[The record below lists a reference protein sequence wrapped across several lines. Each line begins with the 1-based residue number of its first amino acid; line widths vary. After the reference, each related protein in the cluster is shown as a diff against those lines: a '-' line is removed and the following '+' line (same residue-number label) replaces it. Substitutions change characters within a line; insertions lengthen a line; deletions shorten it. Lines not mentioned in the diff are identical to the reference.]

1 MNYYPAFLNLKD
13 QKVVLF
19 GGGQVALRKAK
30 TLVEAGADLV
40 VVSRDFSGEFLKFA
54 KRHRLRLRYGSEIQN
69 VLRGSFLVIAATSD
83 EAFNGTVSQK
93 CKQKGI
99 FVNVVDDPAHSS
111 FIVPSVL
118 KRGRLQIAISTG
130 GASPLLA
137 KTLRQKLEAQFGTEY
152 GELLRRLERDRKET
166 KKTIYLEKSRRNHF
180 KKIVVLGLK
189 GLKSKNVKPSLR
201 AKRSNLRSEI
211 ASSPLRGSSQ

>member
-1 MNYYPAFLNLKD
+1 MSYYPAFLNLNN

-40 VVSRDFSGEFLKFA
+40 VMSRDFSREFLKFS
-54 KRHRLRLRYGSEIQN
+54 KRHRLKLRYGSEIQN
-69 VLRGSFLVIAATSD
+69 ILRGSFLVIAATSD
-83 EAFNGTVSQK
+83 GKFNEAVFQA
-93 CKQKGI
+93 CKQKGV

-152 GELLRRLERDRKET
+152 GELLRRLERDRK
-166 KKTIYLEKSRRNHF
+166 KAKGTIHLEKDRRNHF
-180 KKIVVLGLK
+180 HQMVASGLQSLNRKNSKKI
-189 GLKSKNVKPSLR
+189 
-201 AKRSNLRSEI
+201 
-211 ASSPLRGSSQ
+211 